1 MKKILSTVFI
11 ATIAIAVITLSE
23 RSEGKGGSEEVTSQG
38 SIAKENQEGVN
49 ISERAEVEIPAPL
62 TDREEQIIRHTG
74 YTLSYN
80 RGHNTAN
87 WSAWELTAAETEG
100 EVERGSKFWADPS
113 IEKAY
118 RVEWYEYKGSGY
130 DRGHLCPAAD
140 MKWSEDAMHDCF
152 YMSNMCPQEPRL
164 NSGAWKKLEER
175 CREWAIREGAIYIV
189 CGPIYE
195 EGKTHERIGIDHAI
209 DVPERFFKVVMSLRK
224 GKEKAIGFLYTNSTE
239 KQSIKKVATTV
250 DRIEEITG
258 IDFFPSLADSIED
271 RIEDLCNL
279 SEWE

>member
-11 ATIAIAVITLSE
+11 AAIAIAVITLSERSE

-130 DRGHLCPAAD
+130 DRGHLCSRYEMERGCHA
-140 MKWSEDAMHDCF
+140 
-152 YMSNMCPQEPRL
+152 RL
-164 NSGAWKKLEER
+164 
-175 CREWAIREGAIYIV
+175 
-189 CGPIYE
+189 
-195 EGKTHERIGIDHAI
+195 
-209 DVPERFFKVVMSLRK
+209 
-224 GKEKAIGFLYTNSTE
+224 FLH
-239 KQSIKKVATTV
+239 V
-250 DRIEEITG
+250 
-258 IDFFPSLADSIED
+258 
-271 RIEDLCNL
+271 
-279 SEWE
+279 